1 MELNKCPNCSG
12 KLVLAKNRKRLVC
25 SYCGSEFPLD
35 ETTKSEIS
43 GQPVNMDWFIY
54 DWDFESLM
62 GNESCKTVI
71 SSFIR
76 TLNEYETSSA
86 IEKYMREYLMG
97 FDDVSANGIREDKM
111 RDVVRRLAPNFLPD
125 ERVILFYDD
134 GIIIHGKTGILITNK
149 RTFFVERKSFAE
161 VMHVTVPYLDF
172 SYSLGFPKVRLGD
185 KYTKDIGG
193 GSGFISHFD
202 LEGAVTALICAL
214 AFEQRPDRPK
224 IRLTGSI

>member
-12 KLVLAKNRKRLVC
+12 KLALAKNRMRLVC

-62 GNESCKTVI
+62 ANDACKTVVQ
-71 SSFIR
+71 SFIR
-76 TLNEYETSSA
+76 TLNEFESSSK
-86 IEKYMREYLMG
+86 IESYIREYLMG
-97 FDDVSANGIREDKM
+97 FDDVSANGIREENM
-111 RDVVRRLAPNFLPD
+111 RDVVRRLMPNFLPD

-134 GIIIHGKTGILITNK
+134 GVLIHGKTGILITNK
-149 RTFFVERKSFAE
+149 RTFFVERKAFKD
-161 VMHVTVPYLDF
+161 VKHVTIPYIDI
-172 SYSLGFPKVRLGD
+172 SCSMGYPIVRLGD
-185 KYTKDIGG
+185 KYTNDIGG

-202 LEGAVTALICAL
+202 LEGAVTALICAF
-214 AFEQRPDRPK
+214 AFEERPDRPK
-224 IRLTGSI
+224 IRLTDSL

>member
-12 KLVLAKNRKRLVC
+12 KLALAKNRKRLVC

-54 DWDFESLM
+54 DWDFERIKE
-62 GNESCKTVI
+62 NDACKTVAQ
-71 SSFIR
+71 SFIR
-76 TLNEYETSSA
+76 TLNEFETSSK
-86 IEKYMREYLMG
+86 IESYIREYLMG
-97 FDDVSANGIREDKM
+97 FDDVSANGIREENM

-134 GIIIHGKTGILITNK
+134 GVLIHGKTGIVITNK
-149 RTFFVERKSFAE
+149 RTFFVERKAFRD
-161 VMHVTVPYLDF
+161 VKHVTIPYINI
-172 SYSLGFPKVRLGD
+172 SCSMGYPIVRLGD
-185 KYTKDIGG
+185 KYKNDIGG

-202 LEGAVTALICAL
+202 LEGAVTALICAF
-214 AFEQRPDRPK
+214 AFEERPDRPK
-224 IRLTGSI
+224 IRLCDSL